1 MACMPLAGGEEQ
13 RGVRHWCTPRCVMV
27 CIRRRAAHLA
37 FMSTGTLYI
46 VATPIGNRAD
56 LTPRAIETLRRV
68 SLIVAEDTRHS
79 GPLLTW
85 AGITTAVRSYHAHN
99 EAEQAPRLVER
110 LLAGS
115 DIALISDAGTPL
127 VSDPGSRLVEAAVA
141 AGIAVTPIPG
151 ASAILAALVGSGLS
165 AAAFTF
171 LGFLPRTVSERAA
184 AAKVALGL
192 PHTVILYEAPPR
204 VADTLRALE
213 AAGGGDRR
221 AVVARELTKVH
232 EEFRRGT
239 VAELAAYYG
248 ATAPRGEVVV
258 LIDGAPPAVPDH
270 EAAAQRAGALRASGT
285 SVRDT
290 VRHLQEEFGVAR
302 NEAYRLAQDS

>member
-1 MACMPLAGGEEQ
+1 MA
-13 RGVRHWCTPRCVMV
+13 
-27 CIRRRAAHLA
+27 
-37 FMSTGTLYI
+37 GTLYV

-56 LTPRAIETLRRV
+56 FTPRAIETLRAV
-68 SLIVAEDTRHS
+68 AVIVAEDTRHS
-79 GPLLTW
+79 APLLAW
-85 AGITTAVRSYHAHN
+85 AGISTSVRSYHAHN

-110 LLAGS
+110 LLAGD

-127 VSDPGSRLVEAAVA
+127 VSDPGARLVDAAIA
-141 AGIAVTPIPG
+141 AGIRVTPIPG
-151 ASAILAALVGSGLS
+151 ASAILTALVASGLP
-165 AAAFTF
+165 ATAFTF
-171 LGFLPRTVSERAA
+171 VGFLPRAAGERATA
-184 AAKVALGL
+184 ARAALAS
-192 PHTVILYEAPPR
+192 PYTVIMYEAPPR
-204 VADTLRALE
+204 TADLLDALV

-221 AVVARELTKVH
+221 AVVARELTKLH

-258 LIDGAPPAVPDH
+258 LLDGAPVVEPDH
-270 EAAAQRAGALRASGT
+270 DAAARRADALRAEGT

-302 NEAYRLAQDS
+302 NEAYRLAQGT